1 MIRSTL
7 IYIENDNRYLMLHRV
22 RKKNDV
28 NRDKW
33 IGVGGKFEPGETP
46 EICARREVLEETGLI
61 MDELSYRG
69 VVLFE
74 SNEAETEEMHLFT
87 STAFHGE
94 IRDCDEGVLEWIE
107 KSRLYE
113 LQIWEGDKIFLYLLQ
128 AGAPFFRLYLR
139 YEGSALVEA
148 NLADRQIRLPFSGN
162 PADSFT

>member
-94 IRDCDEGVLEWIE
+94 IRDCDEGVLEWID
-107 KSRLYE
+107 KNRLYE

-128 AGAPFFRLYLR
+128 AGAPFFQLYLR

-148 NLADRQIRLPFSGN
+148 KLADRRIRLPFSGN